1 MQKLVKNHGIAL
13 IVWIGIILI
22 SIFSLP
28 NIDQLVRSHGDTKIP
43 SAAQS
48 QIANRIQ
55 SKWGY
60 GQGNTTQVV
69 AIFNNGNKKLTAD
82 QKENI
87 NSTIN
92 YLRDNKKKLGIKD
105 ITAASDNA
113 ETRKQLISKDKTTEL
128 VQVLVSKDHGS
139 YKTIDRELTKA
150 VKTPNVKSYIT
161 GGDILNEKF
170 SEATQEGVKK
180 TEIIAAIF
188 IFIVLILVFRSP
200 IVPLISVF
208 TVGVSFIT
216 TLSIVTNLVSRA
228 NFPFSNFTQ
237 VFIVVVLFGIGT
249 DYNILLYDQ
258 FKEQLSKGEDRHTA
272 SKKAI
277 RTAGRTILYSGSSVF
292 IGFLALGLAKF
303 SIYKSAVGVALGVA
317 VLIVVLL
324 TLNPFFMHVLGKKMF
339 WPSKKFDGHS
349 QSKMWHALAN
359 SSILHPLIALALVLL
374 LTVPFVITGSGTLNY
389 DDLDELSDTLPEK
402 VGFNVVKD
410 HFSAGTAEPST
421 LYIRSNKRLDNEKTL
436 KLVDQIT
443 KQLQKEKGIKTVA
456 SATQPGGSE
465 IGKLYVKGQVKTV
478 TTGIDK
484 AHTGLNTI
492 GKGLTSASDQ
502 LAATNMSSGL
512 NSVQKLIDG
521 TEVLRNGSLKITS
534 GANQLSSGASKIS
547 SGVSS
552 MGTQME
558 PLVSGLNQYAGGV
571 DTLSSGLSQLGNR
584 SGDLTSGSQSLL
596 NSAQKLSTGVSTLNS
611 AAVQI
616 DSQLDTL
623 QQSLSDGNAAMSE
636 FSGLSSKVKELNA
649 LKAELAQSQNAI
661 NSLEQLAPL
670 LTELESAKKNLASVN
685 SSFASLDKVS
695 TANSSFASLD
705 KVSTALTSAAKGS
718 AQAAKTLADIDK
730 STLSSADKQKLAT
743 AESQIKAGAKT
754 AGTSAQTIK
763 TTGETLSGLSSVKT
777 QVKSLEKKLDAV
789 HIDSNTLTK
798 LKQLETVMKKANTLM
813 NSTNI
818 SESQLKELSSLGT
831 QLQSASGRIS
841 KLKQFTAGVEQLNTQ
856 VNKNSA
862 LVNGVSQLNSGIN
875 TYASKVQLASSGAST
890 LASKSSELTSGV
902 GTLTSGLGTLTSS
915 LNQLSSGASTLASST
930 PAMTS
935 GLDQEVSGQKQMYST
950 LKGLSGK
957 VTTLQSGLKTAAKG
971 TKTIGSGMTT
981 ANSYLNGMGNSA
993 VGKTFYIPAKQI
1005 HGKSFKPV
1013 LKTYYSEDR
1022 KATKLTIVLD
1032 SNPNS
1037 AASMKKSKAIQKQV
1051 KDDLRGT
1058 SLKDATV
1065 AMGGQ
1070 TSQTADINKVAG
1082 NDFTRTA
1089 AIMIVGIL
1097 IALMFVTRSI
1107 LMPFYIIGTLLLAY
1121 YGSLGITKAI
1131 SNIFLG
1137 QSMLTWNTPF
1147 FGFIMIIALGVDYSI
1162 FLMMRYRD
1170 FNKSLKPS
1178 KRILEA
1184 SGIIGAVVLSA
1195 MIILSGTFA
1204 AMIPSGVLT
1213 LIQVALVVI
1222 IGLII
1227 LIIIIPVLL
1236 PALIKLTYE
1245 GISFGKKKNKNKH

>member
-69 AIFNNGNKKLTAD
+69 AIFNNGNQKLTAD

-105 ITAASDNA
+105 IKAASDNA
-113 ETRKQLISKDKTTEL
+113 ETRKQLISKDKSTEL
-128 VQVLVSKDHGS
+128 VQVLVSKSHGS
-139 YKTIDRELTKA
+139 YKTIDKELTKA

-170 SEATQEGVKK
+170 SEATQAGVKK

-188 IFIVLILVFRSP
+188 IFIVLILVFQSP

-272 SKKAI
+272 SQKALH
-277 RTAGRTILYSGSSVF
+277 TAGRTILYSGSSVF

-303 SIYKSAVGVALGVA
+303 SIYKSSVGVALGVA

-359 SSILHPLIALALVLL
+359 SSILHPIIALALVLL
-374 LTVPFVITGSGTLNY
+374 LTVPFVVTGSGTLNY
-389 DDLDELSDTLPEK
+389 DNLDELSNTLPEK
-402 VGFNVVKD
+402 IGFNVVKK

-421 LYIRSNKRLDNEKTL
+421 LYIRSNKRLDNEETL

-456 SATQPGGSE
+456 SATQPGGSA

-502 LAATNMSSGL
+502 LAGTNMSSGL
-512 NSVQKLIDG
+512 NSVQQLING
-521 TEVLRNGSLKITS
+521 TEVLRNGSLKITA
-534 GANQLSSGASKIS
+534 GANKLSSGASQIS

-552 MGTQME
+552 MSSQMS
-558 PLVSGLNQYAGGV
+558 PLISGLNQYAGGV
-571 DTLSSGLSQLGNR
+571 NTLSSGLSLLNSNSSQLT
-584 SGDLTSGSQSLL
+584 DGSQELL
-596 NSAQKLSTGVSTLNS
+596 TSAQKLSTGVSTLNS

-616 DSQLDTL
+616 DSQLDGL
-623 QQSLSDGNAAMSE
+623 QQKLSAGNSAMSSL
-636 FSGLSSKVKELNA
+636 SGLSSSVKQ
-649 LKAELAQSQNAI
+649 LKSLKSELAQSQNAI
-661 NSLEQLAPL
+661 NSLKQLPPL
-670 LTELESAKKNLASVN
+670 LTELESVKKNLPAVN

-695 TANSSFASLD
+695 SDLN
-705 KVSTALTSAAKGS
+705 SAATDS
-718 AQAAKTLADIDK
+718 AKVAASNTAAWKKLSDIDQ
-730 STLSSADKQKLAT
+730 STMSTDDKKKLAT
-743 AESQIKAGAKT
+743 AESQIYAGAKT
-754 AGTSAQTIK
+754 ARASEQKIK

-777 QVKSLEKKLDAV
+777 QVASLEKELNSV
-789 HIDSNTLTK
+789 NIDSNTISE
-798 LKQLETVMKKANTLM
+798 LKQLETVMSKAEPLM

-818 SESQLKELSSLGT
+818 SESQLNQLTALGT
-831 QLQSASGRIS
+831 QLKGASSSIS

-862 LVNGVSQLNSGIN
+862 LVNGVSKLNGGLN
-875 TYASKVQLASSGAST
+875 KYANSVQLAASGAST
-890 LASKSSELTSGV
+890 LSGKSSELTGGVGKLTSGV
-902 GTLTSGLGTLTSS
+902 GTLTTS
-915 LNQLSSGASTLASST
+915 LDQLSSGASTLAGST
-930 PAMTS
+930 PALTS

-957 VTTLQSGLKTAAKG
+957 VTKLQSGLKTAADG

-981 ANSYLNGMGNSA
+981 ANSYLNGMGNSS
-993 VGKTFYIPAKQI
+993 VGKTFYIPASQI

-1032 SNPNS
+1032 SNPAS
-1037 AASMKKSKAIQKQV
+1037 GASMAKAKDIQQQV
-1051 KDDLRGT
+1051 KNDLRGT
-1058 SLKDATV
+1058 SLKNATV
-1065 AMGGQ
+1065 AVGGQ
-1070 TSQTADINKVAG
+1070 TAQTADINKVAG
-1082 NDFTRTA
+1082 SDFTRTA

-1162 FLMMRYRD
+1162 FLMMKYRD

-1236 PALIKLTYE
+1236 PSLIKLTYE
-1245 GISFGKKKNKNKH
+1245 GISFKKKKNKH

>member
-69 AIFNNGNKKLTAD
+69 AIFNNGNQKLTAD

-105 ITAASDNA
+105 IKAASDNA
-113 ETRKQLISKDKTTEL
+113 ETRKQLISKDKSTEL
-128 VQVLVSKDHGS
+128 VQVLVSKSHGS
-139 YKTIDRELTKA
+139 YKTIDKELTKA

-170 SEATQEGVKK
+170 SEATQAGVKK

-188 IFIVLILVFRSP
+188 IFIVLILVFQSP

-249 DYNILLYDQ
+249 DYNILLYEQ

-272 SKKAI
+272 SKKALH
-277 RTAGRTILYSGSSVF
+277 TAGRTILYSGSSVF
-292 IGFLALGLAKF
+292 IGFLSLGLAKF
-303 SIYKSAVGVALGVA
+303 SIYKSSVGVALGVA

-359 SSILHPLIALALVLL
+359 SSILHPIIALALVLL
-374 LTVPFVITGSGTLNY
+374 LTVPFVVTGSGTLNY
-389 DDLDELSDTLPEK
+389 DNLDELSNTLPEK
-402 VGFNVVKD
+402 IGFNVVKK

-421 LYIRSNKRLDNEKTL
+421 LYIRSNKRLDNEETL

-456 SATQPGGSE
+456 SATQPGGSA

-502 LAATNMSSGL
+502 LAGTNMSSGL
-512 NSVQKLIDG
+512 NSVQQLING
-521 TEVLRNGSLKITS
+521 TEVLRNGSLKITA
-534 GANQLSSGASKIS
+534 GANKLSSGASQIS

-552 MGTQME
+552 MSSQMS
-558 PLVSGLNQYAGGV
+558 PLISGLNQYAGGV
-571 DTLSSGLSQLGNR
+571 NTLSSGLSLLNSNSSQLT
-584 SGDLTSGSQSLL
+584 DGSQELL
-596 NSAQKLSTGVSTLNS
+596 TSAQKLSTGVSTLNS

-616 DSQLDTL
+616 DSQLDGL
-623 QQSLSDGNAAMSE
+623 QQKLSAGNSAMSSL
-636 FSGLSSKVKELNA
+636 SGLSSSVKQ
-649 LKAELAQSQNAI
+649 LKSLKSELAQSQNAI

-670 LTELESAKKNLASVN
+670 PTELESAKKNLSAVN
-685 SSFASLDKVS
+685 SLFASLDKVS
-695 TANSSFASLD
+695 S
-705 KVSTALTSAAKGS
+705 ALTSAATDS
-718 AQAAKTLADIDK
+718 AKVAASNTAAWKTLSGIDK
-730 STLSSADKQKLAT
+730 STMSTDDKKKLAT
-743 AESQIKAGAKT
+743 AESQIKEGAKT
-754 AGTSAQTIK
+754 AGASAQTIK

-777 QVKSLEKKLDAV
+777 QVASLEKELNSV
-789 HIDSNTLTK
+789 NIDSNTISE
-798 LKQLETVMKKANTLM
+798 LKQLETVMSKAESLM

-818 SESQLKELSSLGT
+818 SESQLNQLTALGT
-831 QLQSASGRIS
+831 QLKGASSSIS

-862 LVNGVSQLNSGIN
+862 LVNGVSKLNGGLN
-875 TYASKVQLASSGAST
+875 KYANSVQLAASGAST
-890 LASKSSELTSGV
+890 LSGKSSELTGGVGKLTSGV
-902 GTLTSGLGTLTSS
+902 GTLTTS
-915 LNQLSSGASTLASST
+915 LDQLSSGASTLAGST
-930 PAMTS
+930 PALTS

-957 VTTLQSGLKTAAKG
+957 VTKLQSGLKTAADG

-981 ANSYLNGMGNSA
+981 ANSYLNGMGNSS
-993 VGKTFYIPAKQI
+993 VGKTFYIPASQI

-1032 SNPNS
+1032 SNPAS
-1037 AASMKKSKAIQKQV
+1037 GASMAKVKDIQQQV
-1051 KDDLRGT
+1051 KNDLRGT
-1058 SLKDATV
+1058 SLKNATV
-1065 AMGGQ
+1065 AVGGQ
-1070 TSQTADINKVAG
+1070 TAQTADINKVAG
-1082 NDFTRTA
+1082 SDFTRTA

-1236 PALIKLTYE
+1236 PSLIKLTYE
-1245 GISFGKKKNKNKH
+1245 GISFKKKKNKH

>member
-69 AIFNNGNKKLTAD
+69 AIFNNGNQKLTAD

-105 ITAASDNA
+105 IKAASDNA
-113 ETRKQLISKDKTTEL
+113 ETRKQLISKDKSTEL
-128 VQVLVSKDHGS
+128 VQVLVSKSHGS
-139 YKTIDRELTKA
+139 YKTIDKELTKA

-170 SEATQEGVKK
+170 SEATQAGVKK

-188 IFIVLILVFRSP
+188 IFIVLILVFQSP

-272 SKKAI
+272 SQKALH
-277 RTAGRTILYSGSSVF
+277 TAGRTILYSGSSVF

-303 SIYKSAVGVALGVA
+303 SIYKSSVGVALGVA

-339 WPSKKFDGHS
+339 WPSNKFDGHS

-359 SSILHPLIALALVLL
+359 SSILHPIIALALVLL
-374 LTVPFVITGSGTLNY
+374 LTVPFVVTGSGTLNY
-389 DDLDELSDTLPEK
+389 DNLDELSNTLPEK
-402 VGFNVVKD
+402 IGFNVVKK

-421 LYIRSNKRLDNEKTL
+421 LYIRSNKRLDNEETL

-456 SATQPGGSE
+456 SATQPGGSA

-623 QQSLSDGNAAMSE
+623 QQSLSAGNAAMSE

-670 LTELESAKKNLASVN
+670 LPELESAKKKLASVN
-685 SSFASLDKVS
+685 SLFASLH
-695 TANSSFASLD
+695 
-705 KVSTALTSAAKGS
+705 KVSTALTSAATDSKK
-718 AQAAKTLADIDK
+718 AAASNTAALKTLHGIDQSDQ

-743 AESQIKAGAKT
+743 AESQIKAGAET
-754 AGTSAQTIK
+754 ADASAQTIK
-763 TTGETLSGLSSVKT
+763 TTGETLSGLSSVET
-777 QVKSLEKKLDAV
+777 QVASLEKELDAV
-789 HIDSNTLTK
+789 NIDSNTLTEPE

-831 QLQSASGRIS
+831 QLQSASGSIS

-915 LNQLSSGASTLASST
+915 LNQLSSGASTLAGST
-930 PAMTS
+930 PALTS

-957 VTTLQSGLKTAAKG
+957 VTKLQSGLKTAADG

-981 ANSYLNGMGNSA
+981 ANSYLNGMGNSS
-993 VGKTFYIPAKQI
+993 VGKTFYIPASQI

-1032 SNPNS
+1032 SNPAS
-1037 AASMKKSKAIQKQV
+1037 GASMAKVKDIQQQV
-1051 KDDLRGT
+1051 KNDLRGT
-1058 SLKDATV
+1058 SLKNATV
-1065 AMGGQ
+1065 AVGGQ
-1070 TSQTADINKVAG
+1070 TAQTADINKVAG
-1082 NDFTRTA
+1082 SDFTRTA

-1162 FLMMRYRD
+1162 FLMMKYRD

-1236 PALIKLTYE
+1236 PSLIKLTYE
-1245 GISFGKKKNKNKH
+1245 GISFKKKKNKH

>member
-636 FSGLSSKVKELNA
+636 FSGLSSKVKEL
-649 LKAELAQSQNAI
+649 KELAPSQNAI
-661 NSLEQLAPL
+661 KSLKQLAPL
-670 LTELESAKKNLASVN
+670 LASVN
-685 SSFASLDKVS
+685 SSFASLH
-695 TANSSFASLD
+695 
-705 KVSTALTSAAKGS
+705 KVSTALTSAAKYS
-718 AQAAKTLADIDK
+718 EQAAASNTDALKTLSDIDQ
-730 STLSSADKQKLAT
+730 STLSSADKQKLDT
-743 AESQIKAGAKT
+743 AKSQIKEGAETAGA
-754 AGTSAQTIK
+754 SAQKIN
-763 TTGETLSGLSSVKT
+763 TTRETLSGLSSSVN
-777 QVKSLEKKLDAV
+777 SLETKLDAV
-789 HIDSNTLTK
+789 HIDYNTLTE
-798 LKQLETVMKKANTLM
+798 LETVMKKANTLM

-818 SESQLKELSSLGT
+818 SDKELSSLGT
-831 QLQSASGRIS
+831 QLQSASGSIS

-1121 YGSLGITKAI
+1121 YSSLGITKAI
-1131 SNIFLG
+1131 SNMFLG

-1170 FNKSLKPS
+1170 SNKSLKPS
-1178 KRILEA
+1178 ARILEA
-1184 SGIIGAVVLSA
+1184 SGVIGAVVLSA

>member
-69 AIFNNGNKKLTAD
+69 AIFNNGNQKLTAD

-105 ITAASDNA
+105 IKAASDNA
-113 ETRKQLISKDKTTEL
+113 ETRKQLISKDKSTEL
-128 VQVLVSKDHGS
+128 VQVLVSKSHGS
-139 YKTIDRELTKA
+139 YKTIDKELTKA

-161 GGDILNEKF
+161 DGDILNEKF
-170 SEATQEGVKK
+170 SEATQAGVKK

-188 IFIVLILVFRSP
+188 IFIVLILVFQSP

-272 SKKAI
+272 SQKALH
-277 RTAGRTILYSGSSVF
+277 TAGRTILYSGSSVF
-292 IGFLALGLAKF
+292 IGFLSLGLAKF
-303 SIYKSAVGVALGVA
+303 SIYKSSVGVALGVA

-359 SSILHPLIALALVLL
+359 SSILHPIIALALVLL
-374 LTVPFVITGSGTLNY
+374 LTVPFVVTGSGTLNY
-389 DDLDELSDTLPEK
+389 DNLDELSNTLPEK
-402 VGFNVVKD
+402 IGFNVVKK

-421 LYIRSNKRLDNEKTL
+421 LYIRSNKRLDNEETL

-456 SATQPGGSE
+456 SATQPGGSA

-502 LAATNMSSGL
+502 LAGTNMSSGL
-512 NSVQKLIDG
+512 NSVQQLING
-521 TEVLRNGSLKITS
+521 TEVLRNGSLKITA
-534 GANQLSSGASKIS
+534 GANKLSSGASQIS

-552 MGTQME
+552 MSSQMS
-558 PLVSGLNQYAGGV
+558 PLISGLNQYAGGV
-571 DTLSSGLSQLGNR
+571 NTLSSGLSLLNSNSSQLT
-584 SGDLTSGSQSLL
+584 DGSQELL
-596 NSAQKLSTGVSTLNS
+596 TSAQKLSTGVSTLNS

-616 DSQLDTL
+616 DSQLDGL
-623 QQSLSDGNAAMSE
+623 QQKLSAGNSAMSSL
-636 FSGLSSKVKELNA
+636 SGLSSSVKQ
-649 LKAELAQSQNAI
+649 LKSLKSELAQSQNAI

-670 LTELESAKKNLASVN
+670 LTELESAKKTLSAVN
-685 SSFASLDKVS
+685 SLFASLDKVS
-695 TANSSFASLD
+695 S
-705 KVSTALTSAAKGS
+705 ALTSAATDS
-718 AQAAKTLADIDK
+718 AKVAASNTAAWKTLSGIDK
-730 STLSSADKQKLAT
+730 STMSTDDKKKLAT
-743 AESQIKAGAKT
+743 AESQIKEGAKT
-754 AGTSAQTIK
+754 AGASAQTIK

-777 QVKSLEKKLDAV
+777 QVASLEKELNSV
-789 HIDSNTLTK
+789 NIDSNTISE
-798 LKQLETVMKKANTLM
+798 LKQLETVMSKAESLM

-818 SESQLKELSSLGT
+818 SESQLNQLTALGT
-831 QLQSASGRIS
+831 QLKGASSSIS

-862 LVNGVSQLNSGIN
+862 LVNGVSKLNGGLN
-875 TYASKVQLASSGAST
+875 KYANSVQLAASGAST
-890 LASKSSELTSGV
+890 LSGKSSELTGGVGKLTSGV
-902 GTLTSGLGTLTSS
+902 GTLTTS
-915 LNQLSSGASTLASST
+915 LDQLSSGASTLAGST
-930 PAMTS
+930 PALTS

-957 VTTLQSGLKTAAKG
+957 VTKLQSGLKTAADG

-981 ANSYLNGMGNSA
+981 ANSYLNGMGNSS
-993 VGKTFYIPAKQI
+993 VGKTFYIPASQI

-1032 SNPNS
+1032 SNPAS
-1037 AASMKKSKAIQKQV
+1037 GASMAKVKDIQQQV
-1051 KDDLRGT
+1051 KNDLRGT
-1058 SLKDATV
+1058 SLKNATV
-1065 AMGGQ
+1065 AVGGQ
-1070 TSQTADINKVAG
+1070 TAQTADINKVAG
-1082 NDFTRTA
+1082 SDFTRTA

-1162 FLMMRYRD
+1162 FLMMKYRD

-1236 PALIKLTYE
+1236 PSLIKLTYE
-1245 GISFGKKKNKNKH
+1245 GISFKKKKNKH

>member
-69 AIFNNGNKKLTAD
+69 AIFNNGNQKLTAD

-92 YLRDNKKKLGIKD
+92 YLQDNKKKLGIKD

-113 ETRKQLISKDKTTEL
+113 ETRKQLISKDKSTEL
-128 VQVLVSKDHGS
+128 VQVLVSKSHGS
-139 YKTIDRELTKA
+139 YKTIDKELTKA

-170 SEATQEGVKK
+170 SEATQAGVKK

-188 IFIVLILVFRSP
+188 IFIVLILVFQSP

-249 DYNILLYDQ
+249 DYNILLYEQ
-258 FKEQLSKGEDRHTA
+258 FKEQLSKGEDQHTA
-272 SKKAI
+272 SQKALH
-277 RTAGRTILYSGSSVF
+277 TAGRTILYSGSSVF

-359 SSILHPLIALALVLL
+359 SSILHPIIALALVLL
-374 LTVPFVITGSGTLNY
+374 LTVPFVVTGSGTLNY
-389 DDLDELSDTLPEK
+389 DNLDELSNTLPEK
-402 VGFNVVKD
+402 IGFNVVKK

-421 LYIRSNKRLDNEKTL
+421 LYIRSNKRLDNEETL

-456 SATQPGGSE
+456 SATQPGGSA

-492 GKGLTSASDQ
+492 GKGLTSASNQ
-502 LAATNMSSGL
+502 LAGTNMSSGL
-512 NSVQKLIDG
+512 NSVQQLING
-521 TEVLRNGSLKITS
+521 TEVLRNGSLKITA
-534 GANQLSSGASKIS
+534 GANKLSSGASQIS

-552 MGTQME
+552 MSSQMS
-558 PLVSGLNQYAGGV
+558 PLISGLNQYAGGV
-571 DTLSSGLSQLGNR
+571 NTLSSGLS
-584 SGDLTSGSQSLL
+584 LL
-596 NSAQKLSTGVSTLNS
+596 NSNSSQLTDGSQKLLTSAKKLSTGVSQLNS
-611 AAVQI
+611 AADQANEQI
-616 DSQLDTL
+616 AEMQQLLETDSTAMESLKDAPTTIESAQQLQTKLQALAPVLKQLSSLSSVLSELSDAQSSLSDVNSAFSSLDSASSALTDAATKAKTSATDSQKVATLLSDVDTSKL
-623 QQSLSDGNAAMSE
+623 SDTDKAKLTEAKSSAADGATNAAASAKEIAATGTSLQSLSSAKE
-636 FSGLSSKVKELNA
+636 KISGLATTLGKLNIDSS
-649 LKAELAQSQNAI
+649 
-661 NSLEQLAPL
+661 
-670 LTELESAKKNLASVN
+670 T
-685 SSFASLDKVS
+685 
-695 TANSSFASLD
+695 T
-705 KVSTALTSAAKGS
+705 TAL
-718 AQAAKTLADIDK
+718 
-730 STLSSADKQKLAT
+730 SS
-743 AESQIKAGAKT
+743 
-754 AGTSAQTIK
+754 
-763 TTGETLSGLSSVKT
+763 LSSVVSQANDLLASPLMSDT
-777 QVKSLEKKLDAV
+777 TVQTLESLEKQLP
-789 HIDSNTLTK
+789 TLSDN
-798 LKQLETVMKKANTLM
+798 LNDF
-813 NSTNI
+813 
-818 SESQLKELSSLGT
+818 KE
-831 QLQSASGRIS
+831 
-841 KLKQFTAGVEQLNTQ
+841 FTAGVEQLNTQ

-862 LVNGVSQLNSGIN
+862 LVNGVSKLNGGLN
-875 TYASKVQLASSGAST
+875 KYANSVQLAASGAST
-890 LASKSSELTSGV
+890 LSGKSSELTGGVGKLTSGV
-902 GTLTSGLGTLTSS
+902 GTLTTS
-915 LNQLSSGASTLASST
+915 LDQLSSGASTLAGST
-930 PAMTS
+930 PALTS
-935 GLDQEVSGQKQMYST
+935 GLDQDVSGQKQMYST

-957 VTTLQSGLKTAAKG
+957 VTKLQSGLKTAADG

-981 ANSYLNGMGNSA
+981 ANSYLNGMGNSS
-993 VGKTFYIPAKQI
+993 VGKTFYIPASQI

-1032 SNPNS
+1032 SNPAS
-1037 AASMKKSKAIQKQV
+1037 GASMAKVKDIQQQV
-1051 KDDLRGT
+1051 KNDLRGT
-1058 SLKDATV
+1058 SLKNATV
-1065 AMGGQ
+1065 AVGGQ
-1070 TSQTADINKVAG
+1070 TAQTADINKVAG
-1082 NDFTRTA
+1082 SDFTRTA

-1131 SNIFLG
+1131 SNMFLG

-1236 PALIKLTYE
+1236 PSLIKLTYE
-1245 GISFGKKKNKNKH
+1245 GISFKKKKNKH

>member
-292 IGFLALGLAKF
+292 IGFLALGLSKF

-623 QQSLSDGNAAMSE
+623 QQSLSAGNAAMSG

-649 LKAELAQSQNAI
+649 LKAKLAQSQNAI
-661 NSLEQLAPL
+661 NSLKQLAPL
-670 LTELESAKKNLASVN
+670 LTGLESAKKNLASAATD
-685 SSFASLDKVS
+685 SAKAAASNTD
-695 TANSSFASLD
+695 
-705 KVSTALTSAAKGS
+705 AL
-718 AQAAKTLADIDK
+718 KTLAGIDQ
-730 STLSSADKQKLAT
+730 STLSSADKQKLDT
-743 AESQIKAGAKT
+743 AKSQITEGAETAGA
-754 AGTSAQTIK
+754 SAQTIK
-763 TTGETLSGLSSVKT
+763 TTGETLSGLSS
-777 QVKSLEKKLDAV
+777 LEKELDAV
-789 HIDSNTLTK
+789 NIDSNTLTE
-798 LKQLETVMKKANTLM
+798 LKQLETVM

-818 SESQLKELSSLGT
+818 SESQLKELSSLRT
-831 QLQSASGRIS
+831 QLRSASGSIS

-1121 YGSLGITKAI
+1121 YSSLGITKAI
-1131 SNIFLG
+1131 SNMFLG

-1170 FNKSLKPS
+1170 SNKSLKPS
-1178 KRILEA
+1178 ARILEA
-1184 SGIIGAVVLSA
+1184 SGVIGAVVLSA

>member
-623 QQSLSDGNAAMSE
+623 QQSLSAGNAAMSE
-636 FSGLSSKVKELNA
+636 FSGLSSKVKELN

-695 TANSSFASLD
+695 TA
-705 KVSTALTSAAKGS
+705 LTSAATDS
-718 AQAAKTLADIDK
+718 AQAAASNTAALKNLKLVDK
-730 STLSSADKQKLAT
+730 STQSTLSSADKQKLAT

-754 AGTSAQTIK
+754 AVASAQTIK
-763 TTGETLSGLSSVKT
+763 TLSGLSSVKT
-777 QVKSLEKKLDAV
+777 QVASLEKELDAV
-789 HIDSNTLTK
+789 NIDSNTLTE

-831 QLQSASGRIS
+831 QLQSASGSIS

-862 LVNGVSQLNSGIN
+862 LVNGVSQLNSGIH

-1121 YGSLGITKAI
+1121 YSSLGITKAI
-1131 SNIFLG
+1131 SNMFLG

-1170 FNKSLKPS
+1170 SNKSLKPS
-1178 KRILEA
+1178 ARILEA
-1184 SGIIGAVVLSA
+1184 SGVIGAVVLSA

>member
-69 AIFNNGNKKLTAD
+69 AIFNNGNQKLTAD

-105 ITAASDNA
+105 IKAASDNA
-113 ETRKQLISKDKTTEL
+113 ETRKQLISKDKSTEL
-128 VQVLVSKDHGS
+128 VQVLVSKSHGS
-139 YKTIDRELTKA
+139 YKTIDKELTKA

-170 SEATQEGVKK
+170 SEATQAGVKK

-188 IFIVLILVFRSP
+188 IFIVLILVFQSP

-272 SKKAI
+272 SQKALH
-277 RTAGRTILYSGSSVF
+277 TAGRTILYSGSSVF

-303 SIYKSAVGVALGVA
+303 SIYKSSVGVALGVA

-359 SSILHPLIALALVLL
+359 SSILHPIIALALVLL
-374 LTVPFVITGSGTLNY
+374 LTVPFVVTGSGTLNY
-389 DDLDELSDTLPEK
+389 DNLDELSNTLPEK
-402 VGFNVVKD
+402 IGFNVVKK

-421 LYIRSNKRLDNEKTL
+421 LYIRSNKRLDNEETL

-456 SATQPGGSE
+456 SATQPGGSA

-502 LAATNMSSGL
+502 LAGTNMSSGL
-512 NSVQKLIDG
+512 NSVQQLING
-521 TEVLRNGSLKITS
+521 TEVLRNGSLKITA
-534 GANQLSSGASKIS
+534 GANKLSSGASQIS

-552 MGTQME
+552 MSSQMS
-558 PLVSGLNQYAGGV
+558 PLISGLNQYAGGV
-571 DTLSSGLSQLGNR
+571 NTLSSGLS
-584 SGDLTSGSQSLL
+584 LL
-596 NSAQKLSTGVSTLNS
+596 NSNSSQLTDGSQKLLTSAKKLSTGVSQLNS
-611 AAVQI
+611 AADQANEQI
-616 DSQLDTL
+616 AEMQQLLETDSTAMESLKDAPTTIESAQQLQTKLQALAPVLKQLSSLSSVLSELSDAQSSLSDVNSAFSSLDSASSALTDAATKAKTSATDSQKVATLLSDVDTSKL
-623 QQSLSDGNAAMSE
+623 SDTDKAKLTEAKSSAADGATNAAASAKEIAATGTSLQSLSSAKE
-636 FSGLSSKVKELNA
+636 KIISGLATTLGKLNIDSS
-649 LKAELAQSQNAI
+649 
-661 NSLEQLAPL
+661 
-670 LTELESAKKNLASVN
+670 T
-685 SSFASLDKVS
+685 
-695 TANSSFASLD
+695 T
-705 KVSTALTSAAKGS
+705 TAL
-718 AQAAKTLADIDK
+718 
-730 STLSSADKQKLAT
+730 SS
-743 AESQIKAGAKT
+743 
-754 AGTSAQTIK
+754 
-763 TTGETLSGLSSVKT
+763 LSSVVSQANDLLASPLMSDT
-777 QVKSLEKKLDAV
+777 TVQTLESLEKQLP
-789 HIDSNTLTK
+789 TLSDN
-798 LKQLETVMKKANTLM
+798 LNDF
-813 NSTNI
+813 
-818 SESQLKELSSLGT
+818 KE
-831 QLQSASGRIS
+831 
-841 KLKQFTAGVEQLNTQ
+841 FTAGVEQLNTQ

-862 LVNGVSQLNSGIN
+862 LVNGVSKLNGGLN
-875 TYASKVQLASSGAST
+875 KYANSVQLAASGAST
-890 LASKSSELTSGV
+890 LSGKSSELTGGVGKLTSGV
-902 GTLTSGLGTLTSS
+902 GTLTTS
-915 LNQLSSGASTLASST
+915 LDQLSSGASTLAGST
-930 PAMTS
+930 PALTS

-957 VTTLQSGLKTAAKG
+957 VTKLQSGLKTAADG

-981 ANSYLNGMGNSA
+981 ANSYLNGMGNSS
-993 VGKTFYIPAKQI
+993 VGKTFYIPASQI

-1032 SNPNS
+1032 SNPAS
-1037 AASMKKSKAIQKQV
+1037 GASMAKVKDIQQQV
-1051 KDDLRGT
+1051 KNDLRGT
-1058 SLKDATV
+1058 SLKNATV
-1065 AMGGQ
+1065 AVGGQ
-1070 TSQTADINKVAG
+1070 TAQTADINKVAG
-1082 NDFTRTA
+1082 SDFTRTA

-1162 FLMMRYRD
+1162 FLMMKYRD

-1236 PALIKLTYE
+1236 PSLIKLTYE
-1245 GISFGKKKNKNKH
+1245 GISFKKKKNKH

>member
-292 IGFLALGLAKF
+292 IGFLALGLSKF

-584 SGDLTSGSQSLL
+584 SGDLTSGSQRLL
-596 NSAQKLSTGVSTLNS
+596 NSAQNLSTGVSTLNS

-623 QQSLSDGNAAMSE
+623 QQSLSE
-636 FSGLSSKVKELNA
+636 FSGLSSNVKELN
-649 LKAELAQSQNAI
+649 LAQSQNAI
-661 NSLEQLAPL
+661 NRLEQLAPSL
-670 LTELESAKKNLASVN
+670 KGLESAKKNLASV
-685 SSFASLDKVS
+685 DS
-695 TANSSFASLD
+695 TFASLD
-705 KVSTALTSAAKGS
+705 KVSTALTSVATDS
-718 AQAAKTLADIDK
+718 AQAAASNTDALKTLAGIDQ
-730 STLSSADKQKLAT
+730 STLSSADKQKLEPKLAT
-743 AESQIKAGAKT
+743 AESQIKKAGA
-754 AGTSAQTIK
+754 SAQTIKK
-763 TTGETLSGLSSVKT
+763 TTGETLSGLSSVRT
-777 QVKSLEKKLDAV
+777 QVKSLKKELDAV
-789 HIDSNTLTK
+789 NIDSNTLNE

-813 NSTNI
+813 NLTNI
-818 SESQLKELSSLGT
+818 SESQRKELSSLGT
-831 QLQSASGRIS
+831 QLQSASGSIS

-1121 YGSLGITKAI
+1121 YSSLEITKAI
-1131 SNIFLG
+1131 SNMFLG

-1170 FNKSLKPS
+1170 SNKSLKPS
-1178 KRILEA
+1178 ARILEA
-1184 SGIIGAVVLSA
+1184 SGVIGAVVLSA

>member
-436 KLVDQIT
+436 KLVDRIT

-623 QQSLSDGNAAMSE
+623 QQSLSAGNAAMSE

-695 TANSSFASLD
+695 TA
-705 KVSTALTSAAKGS
+705 LTSAATDS
-718 AQAAKTLADIDK
+718 AQAAASNTAALKNLKLVDK
-730 STLSSADKQKLAT
+730 STQSTLSSADKQKLAT
-743 AESQIKAGAKT
+743 AESQIEAGAKT
-754 AGTSAQTIK
+754 AVASAQTIK

-777 QVKSLEKKLDAV
+777 QVASLEKELDAV
-789 HIDSNTLTK
+789 NIDSNTLTE

-831 QLQSASGRIS
+831 QLQSASGSIS

-862 LVNGVSQLNSGIN
+862 LVNGVSQLNSGIH

-1121 YGSLGITKAI
+1121 YSSLGITKAI
-1131 SNIFLG
+1131 SNMFLG

-1170 FNKSLKPS
+1170 SNKSLKPS
-1178 KRILEA
+1178 ARILEA
-1184 SGIIGAVVLSA
+1184 SGVIGAVVLSA

>member
-292 IGFLALGLAKF
+292 IGFLALGLSKF

-636 FSGLSSKVKELNA
+636 FSGLSSKVKEL
-649 LKAELAQSQNAI
+649 KELAPSQNAI

-670 LTELESAKKNLASVN
+670 LTEAKKKLASV
-685 SSFASLDKVS
+685 
-695 TANSSFASLD
+695 NSSFASLD
-705 KVSTALTSAAKGS
+705 KVSTALTSAAKDS
-718 AQAAKTLADIDK
+718 EQAAASNTDALKTLKLVDK
-730 STLSSADKQKLAT
+730 STQSTLSSADKQKLAT
-743 AESQIKAGAKT
+743 AESQIYAGAKKAGA
-754 AGTSAQTIK
+754 SAQTIK
-763 TTGETLSGLSSVKT
+763 TTGETLSSVKT
-777 QVKSLEKKLDAV
+777 QVASLEKELDAV
-789 HIDSNTLTK
+789 NIDSNTLTE

-831 QLQSASGRIS
+831 QLQSASGSIS

-1121 YGSLGITKAI
+1121 YSSLGITKAI
-1131 SNIFLG
+1131 SNMLLG

-1170 FNKSLKPS
+1170 SNKSLKPS
-1178 KRILEA
+1178 ARILEA
-1184 SGIIGAVVLSA
+1184 SGVIGAVILSA

>member
-374 LTVPFVITGSGTLNY
+374 LTVPFLITGSGTLNY

-623 QQSLSDGNAAMSE
+623 QQSLSAGNMSE
-636 FSGLSSKVKELNA
+636 FSGLSSKVKKLNA
-649 LKAELAQSQNAI
+649 LKAKLAQSQNAI
-661 NSLEQLAPL
+661 NSLEQLAQL
-670 LTELESAKKNLASVN
+670 LPELESAKKNLASVN
-685 SSFASLDKVS
+685 SLFASLD
-695 TANSSFASLD
+695 LD
-705 KVSTALTSAAKGS
+705 KVSTALTSAATDSEQVAVSNK
-718 AQAAKTLADIDK
+718 AAFKTLADIDP
-730 STLSSADKQKLAT
+730 STLSSDDKKKLAT
-743 AESQIKAGAKT
+743 AESQIRKGAET
-754 AGTSAQTIK
+754 ADASAQTIE
-763 TTGETLSGLSSVKT
+763 TTGEKLSGLSSVKKK
-777 QVKSLEKKLDAV
+777 VKSLESLEKKLVAV
-789 HIDSNTLTK
+789 NIDSNTLTK
-798 LKQLETVMKKANTLM
+798 LETVMKKAM

-818 SESQLKELSSLGT
+818 SDKELSSLGT
-831 QLQSASGRIS
+831 QLQSASGSIS

-1121 YGSLGITKAI
+1121 YSSLGITKAI
-1131 SNIFLG
+1131 SNMFLG

-1170 FNKSLKPS
+1170 SNKSLKPS
-1178 KRILEA
+1178 ARILEA
-1184 SGIIGAVVLSA
+1184 SGVIGAVILSA

>member
-292 IGFLALGLAKF
+292 IGFLALGLSKF

-623 QQSLSDGNAAMSE
+623 QKSLSAGNAAMSE

-649 LKAELAQSQNAI
+649 LKAELAQS
-661 NSLEQLAPL
+661 PL
-670 LTELESAKKNLASVN
+670 LTELESAKKNLASV
-685 SSFASLDKVS
+685 
-695 TANSSFASLD
+695 NSSFASLD

-743 AESQIKAGAKT
+743 AESQITAGAKT

-777 QVKSLEKKLDAV
+777 QVERLEKKLDAV
-789 HIDSNTLTK
+789 NIDSNTLTE
-798 LKQLETVMKKANTLM
+798 LKQLETLM

-818 SESQLKELSSLGT
+818 SESQLNELSSLGT

-841 KLKQFTAGVEQLNTQ
+841 KVKQFTAGVEQLNTQ

-957 VTTLQSGLKTAAKG
+957 VTTLQSGLKTATKG

-1121 YGSLGITKAI
+1121 YSSLEITKAI
-1131 SNIFLG
+1131 SNMFLG

-1170 FNKSLKPS
+1170 SNKSLKPS
-1178 KRILEA
+1178 ARILEA
-1184 SGIIGAVVLSA
+1184 SGVIGAVVLSA

>member
-324 TLNPFFMHVLGKKMF
+324 TLNPFFMYVLGKKMF

-436 KLVDQIT
+436 KLVDRIT

-623 QQSLSDGNAAMSE
+623 QQSLSAGNAAMSE

-695 TANSSFASLD
+695 TA
-705 KVSTALTSAAKGS
+705 LTSAATDS
-718 AQAAKTLADIDK
+718 AQAAASNTAALKNLKLVDK
-730 STLSSADKQKLAT
+730 STQSTLSSADKQKLAT
-743 AESQIKAGAKT
+743 AESQIEAGAKT
-754 AGTSAQTIK
+754 AVASA
-763 TTGETLSGLSSVKT
+763 ETLSGLSSVKT
-777 QVKSLEKKLDAV
+777 QVASLEKELDAV
-789 HIDSNTLTK
+789 NIDSNTLTE

-831 QLQSASGRIS
+831 QLQSASGSIS

-862 LVNGVSQLNSGIN
+862 LVNGVSQLNSGIH

-1121 YGSLGITKAI
+1121 YSSLGITKAI
-1131 SNIFLG
+1131 SNMFLG

-1170 FNKSLKPS
+1170 SNKSLKPS
-1178 KRILEA
+1178 ARILEA
-1184 SGIIGAVVLSA
+1184 SGVIGAVVLSA

>member
-292 IGFLALGLAKF
+292 IGFLALGLSKF

-571 DTLSSGLSQLGNR
+571 NTLSSGLS
-584 SGDLTSGSQSLL
+584 LL
-596 NSAQKLSTGVSTLNS
+596 NSNSSQLTDGSQELLTSAKNLSKGVSNLNS
-611 AAVQI
+611 AADQANEQI
-616 DSQLDTL
+616 AEMQQLLETDSTAMESLKDAPTTIESAQQLQTKLQALAPVLKQLSSLSSVLSELSDAQSSLSDVNSAFSSLDSASSALTDAATKAKTSATDSQKVATLLSDVDTSKL
-623 QQSLSDGNAAMSE
+623 SDTDKAKLTEAKSSAADGATNAAASAKEIAATGTSLQSLSSAKE
-636 FSGLSSKVKELNA
+636 KISGLATTLGKLNIDSS
-649 LKAELAQSQNAI
+649 
-661 NSLEQLAPL
+661 
-670 LTELESAKKNLASVN
+670 T
-685 SSFASLDKVS
+685 
-695 TANSSFASLD
+695 T
-705 KVSTALTSAAKGS
+705 TAL
-718 AQAAKTLADIDK
+718 
-730 STLSSADKQKLAT
+730 SS
-743 AESQIKAGAKT
+743 
-754 AGTSAQTIK
+754 
-763 TTGETLSGLSSVKT
+763 LSSVVSQANDLLASPLMSDT
-777 QVKSLEKKLDAV
+777 TVQTLESLEKQLP
-789 HIDSNTLTK
+789 TLSDN
-798 LKQLETVMKKANTLM
+798 LNDF
-813 NSTNI
+813 
-818 SESQLKELSSLGT
+818 KE
-831 QLQSASGRIS
+831 
-841 KLKQFTAGVEQLNTQ
+841 FTAGVEQLNTQ

-862 LVNGVSQLNSGIN
+862 LVNGVSKLNGGLN
-875 TYASKVQLASSGAST
+875 KYANSVQLAASGAST
-890 LASKSSELTSGV
+890 LSGKSSELTGGVGKLTSGM
-902 GTLTSGLGTLTSS
+902 GTLTTS
-915 LNQLSSGASTLASST
+915 LDQLSSGASTLAGST
-930 PAMTS
+930 PALTS

-957 VTTLQSGLKTAAKG
+957 VTKLQSGLKTAADG

-981 ANSYLNGMGNSA
+981 ANSYLNGMGNSS
-993 VGKTFYIPAKQI
+993 VGKTFYIPASQI

-1032 SNPNS
+1032 SNPAS
-1037 AASMKKSKAIQKQV
+1037 GASMAKVKDIQQQV
-1051 KDDLRGT
+1051 KNDLRGT
-1058 SLKDATV
+1058 SLKNATV
-1065 AMGGQ
+1065 AVGGQ
-1070 TSQTADINKVAG
+1070 TAQTADINKVAG
-1082 NDFTRTA
+1082 SDFTRTA

-1121 YGSLGITKAI
+1121 YSSLGITKAI
-1131 SNIFLG
+1131 SNMLLG

-1170 FNKSLKPS
+1170 SNKSLKPS
-1178 KRILEA
+1178 ARILEA
-1184 SGIIGAVVLSA
+1184 SGVIGAVILSA

>member
-69 AIFNNGNKKLTAD
+69 AIFNNGNQKLTAD

-105 ITAASDNA
+105 IKAASDNA
-113 ETRKQLISKDKTTEL
+113 ETRKQLISKDKSTEL
-128 VQVLVSKDHGS
+128 VQVLVSKSHGS
-139 YKTIDRELTKA
+139 YKTIDKELTKA

-170 SEATQEGVKK
+170 SEATQAGVKK

-188 IFIVLILVFRSP
+188 IFIVLILVFQSP

-272 SKKAI
+272 SQKALH
-277 RTAGRTILYSGSSVF
+277 TAGRTILYSGSSVF

-303 SIYKSAVGVALGVA
+303 SIYKSSVGVALGVA

-359 SSILHPLIALALVLL
+359 SSILHPIIALALVLL
-374 LTVPFVITGSGTLNY
+374 LTVPFVVTGSGTLNY
-389 DDLDELSDTLPEK
+389 DNLDELSNTLPEK
-402 VGFNVVKD
+402 IGFNVVKK

-421 LYIRSNKRLDNEKTL
+421 LYIRSNKRLDNEETL

-456 SATQPGGSE
+456 SATQPGGSA

-502 LAATNMSSGL
+502 LAGTNMSSGL
-512 NSVQKLIDG
+512 NSVQQLING
-521 TEVLRNGSLKITS
+521 TEVLRNGSLKITA
-534 GANQLSSGASKIS
+534 GANKLSSGASQIS

-552 MGTQME
+552 MSSQMS
-558 PLVSGLNQYAGGV
+558 PLISGLNQYAGGV
-571 DTLSSGLSQLGNR
+571 NTLSSGLSLLNSNSSQLT
-584 SGDLTSGSQSLL
+584 DGSQELL
-596 NSAQKLSTGVSTLNS
+596 TSAQKLSTGVSTLNS
-611 AAVQI
+611 DAVQI
-616 DSQLDTL
+616 DSQLDGL
-623 QQSLSDGNAAMSE
+623 QQTLSAGNSAMSSLSGS
-636 FSGLSSKVKELNA
+636 VKQLNS
-649 LKAELAQSQNAI
+649 LKSELARSQNAI

-670 LTELESAKKNLASVN
+670 LTKLESAKEKLSAVN

-695 TANSSFASLD
+695 S
-705 KVSTALTSAAKGS
+705 ALTSAATDS
-718 AQAAKTLADIDK
+718 AQADASNKAALKTLSRIDK
-730 STLSSADKQKLAT
+730 STMSTDDKNKLAT
-743 AESQIKAGAKT
+743 AESQIKKADA
-754 AGTSAQTIK
+754 SAQTIKK
-763 TTGETLSGLSSVKT
+763 TTGETLSGLSSGLSSVKT
-777 QVKSLEKKLDAV
+777 QVASLEKKLKSV
-789 HIDSNTLTK
+789 NIDFNTINE
-798 LKQLETVMKKANTLM
+798 LKQLETVMSKAESLM
-813 NSTNI
+813 SSTNI
-818 SESQLKELSSLGT
+818 SESQLNQLTALGT
-831 QLQSASGRIS
+831 QLKGASSSIS

-862 LVNGVSQLNSGIN
+862 LVNGVSKLNGGLN
-875 TYASKVQLASSGAST
+875 KYANSVQLAASGAST
-890 LASKSSELTSGV
+890 LSGKSSELTGGVGKLTSGV
-902 GTLTSGLGTLTSS
+902 GTLTTS
-915 LNQLSSGASTLASST
+915 LDQLSSGASTLAGST
-930 PAMTS
+930 PALTS

-957 VTTLQSGLKTAAKG
+957 VTKLQSGLKTAADG

-981 ANSYLNGMGNSA
+981 ANSYLNGMGNSS
-993 VGKTFYIPAKQI
+993 VGKTFYIPASQI

-1032 SNPNS
+1032 SNPAS
-1037 AASMKKSKAIQKQV
+1037 GASMAKVKDIQQQV
-1051 KDDLRGT
+1051 KNDLRGT
-1058 SLKDATV
+1058 SLKNATV
-1065 AMGGQ
+1065 AVGGQ
-1070 TSQTADINKVAG
+1070 TAQTADINKVAG
-1082 NDFTRTA
+1082 SDFTRTA

-1162 FLMMRYRD
+1162 FLMMKYRD

-1236 PALIKLTYE
+1236 PSLIKLTYE
-1245 GISFGKKKNKNKH
+1245 GISFKKKKNKH

>member
-69 AIFNNGNKKLTAD
+69 AIFNNGNQKLTAD

-113 ETRKQLISKDKTTEL
+113 ETRKQLISKDKSTEL
-128 VQVLVSKDHGS
+128 VQVLVSKSHGS
-139 YKTIDRELTKA
+139 YKTIDKELTKA

-170 SEATQEGVKK
+170 SEATQAGVKK

-188 IFIVLILVFRSP
+188 IFIVLILVFQSP

-249 DYNILLYDQ
+249 DYNILLYEQ

-272 SKKAI
+272 SQKALH
-277 RTAGRTILYSGSSVF
+277 TAGRTILYSGSSVF

-359 SSILHPLIALALVLL
+359 SSILHPIIALALVLL
-374 LTVPFVITGSGTLNY
+374 LTVPFVVTGSGTLNY
-389 DDLDELSDTLPEK
+389 DNLDELSNTLPEK
-402 VGFNVVKD
+402 IGFNVVKK

-421 LYIRSNKRLDNEKTL
+421 LYIRSNKRLDNEETL

-456 SATQPGGSE
+456 SATQPGGSA

-502 LAATNMSSGL
+502 LAGTNMSSGL
-512 NSVQKLIDG
+512 NSVQQLING
-521 TEVLRNGSLKITS
+521 TEVLRNGSLKITA
-534 GANQLSSGASKIS
+534 GANKLSSGASQIS

-552 MGTQME
+552 MSSQMS
-558 PLVSGLNQYAGGV
+558 PLISGLNQYAGGV
-571 DTLSSGLSQLGNR
+571 NTLSSGLSLLNSNSSQLT
-584 SGDLTSGSQSLL
+584 DGSQELL
-596 NSAQKLSTGVSTLNS
+596 TSAQKLSTGVSTLNS

-616 DSQLDTL
+616 DSQLDGL
-623 QQSLSDGNAAMSE
+623 QQTLSAGNSAMSSL
-636 FSGLSSKVKELNA
+636 SGLSSSVKQLNS
-649 LKAELAQSQNAI
+649 LKSELAQSQNAI

-670 LTELESAKKNLASVN
+670 LTELESAKKNLSAVN

-695 TANSSFASLD
+695 S
-705 KVSTALTSAAKGS
+705 ALTSAATDS
-718 AQAAKTLADIDK
+718 AQAAASNTAALKTLSGIDQ
-730 STLSSADKQKLAT
+730 STMSTDDKKKLAT
-743 AESQIKAGAKT
+743 AESQITAGAKT
-754 AGTSAQTIK
+754 AGASAQTIK

-777 QVKSLEKKLDAV
+777 QVASLEKELNSV
-789 HIDSNTLTK
+789 NIDSNTISE
-798 LKQLETVMKKANTLM
+798 LKQLETVMSKAESLM

-818 SESQLKELSSLGT
+818 SESQLNQLTALGT
-831 QLQSASGRIS
+831 QLKGASSSIS

-862 LVNGVSQLNSGIN
+862 LVNGVSKLNGGLN
-875 TYASKVQLASSGAST
+875 KYANSVQLAASGAST
-890 LASKSSELTSGV
+890 LSGKSSELTGGVGKLTSGM
-902 GTLTSGLGTLTSS
+902 GTLTTS
-915 LNQLSSGASTLASST
+915 LDQLSSGASTLAGST
-930 PAMTS
+930 PALTS

-957 VTTLQSGLKTAAKG
+957 VTKLQSGLKTAADG

-981 ANSYLNGMGNSA
+981 ANSYLNGMGNSS
-993 VGKTFYIPAKQI
+993 VGKTFYIPASQI

-1032 SNPNS
+1032 SNPAS
-1037 AASMKKSKAIQKQV
+1037 GASMAKVKDIQQQV
-1051 KDDLRGT
+1051 KNDLRGT
-1058 SLKDATV
+1058 SLKNATV
-1065 AMGGQ
+1065 AVGGQ
-1070 TSQTADINKVAG
+1070 TAQTADINKVAG
-1082 NDFTRTA
+1082 SDFTRTA

-1097 IALMFVTRSI
+1097 IALMLVTRSI

-1236 PALIKLTYE
+1236 PSLIKLTYE
-1245 GISFGKKKNKNKH
+1245 GISFKKKKNKH

>member
-292 IGFLALGLAKF
+292 IGFLALGLSKF

-374 LTVPFVITGSGTLNY
+374 LTVPFLITGSGTLNY

-611 AAVQI
+611 KAVQI

-623 QQSLSDGNAAMSE
+623 QQSLSGNAAMSE

-649 LKAELAQSQNAI
+649 LKAKLAQSQNAI
-661 NSLEQLAPL
+661 NSLVQLAPL
-670 LTELESAKKNLASVN
+670 LLELESDMKKLASVN
-685 SSFASLDKVS
+685 
-695 TANSSFASLD
+695 SLD
-705 KVSTALTSAAKGS
+705 KVSTALTSAATDS
-718 AQAAKTLADIDK
+718 EQAAASNTDALKTLSDIDK
-730 STLSSADKQKLAT
+730 SDQSTLSSADKQKLAT
-743 AESQIKAGAKT
+743 AESQITKGAKT
-754 AGTSAQTIK
+754 ADASAQKIN
-763 TTGETLSGLSSVKT
+763 TTRETLSGLSSSVN
-777 QVKSLEKKLDAV
+777 SLETKLDAV
-789 HIDSNTLTK
+789 HIDSNTLTE
-798 LKQLETVMKKANTLM
+798 LETVMKKANTM

-818 SESQLKELSSLGT
+818 SDKELSSLGT
-831 QLQSASGRIS
+831 QLQSASGSIS

-1121 YGSLGITKAI
+1121 YSSLGITKAI
-1131 SNIFLG
+1131 SNMFLG

-1170 FNKSLKPS
+1170 SNKSLKPS
-1178 KRILEA
+1178 ARILEA
-1184 SGIIGAVVLSA
+1184 SGVIGAVVLSA

>member
-69 AIFNNGNKKLTAD
+69 AIFNNGNQKLTAD

-105 ITAASDNA
+105 IKAASDNA
-113 ETRKQLISKDKTTEL
+113 ETRKQLISKDKSTEL
-128 VQVLVSKDHGS
+128 VQVLVSKSHGS
-139 YKTIDRELTKA
+139 YKTIDKELTKA

-170 SEATQEGVKK
+170 SEATQAGVKK

-188 IFIVLILVFRSP
+188 IFIVLILVFQSP

-272 SKKAI
+272 SQKALH
-277 RTAGRTILYSGSSVF
+277 TAGRTILYSGSSVF

-303 SIYKSAVGVALGVA
+303 SIYKSSVGVALGVA

-359 SSILHPLIALALVLL
+359 SSILHPIIALALVLL
-374 LTVPFVITGSGTLNY
+374 LTVPFVVTGSGTLNY
-389 DDLDELSDTLPEK
+389 DNLDELSNTLPEK
-402 VGFNVVKD
+402 IGFNVVKK

-421 LYIRSNKRLDNEKTL
+421 LYIRSNKRLDNEETL

-456 SATQPGGSE
+456 SATQPGGSA

-502 LAATNMSSGL
+502 LAGTNMSSGL
-512 NSVQKLIDG
+512 NSVQQLING
-521 TEVLRNGSLKITS
+521 TEVLRNGSLKITA
-534 GANQLSSGASKIS
+534 GANKLSSGASQIS

-552 MGTQME
+552 MSSQMS
-558 PLVSGLNQYAGGV
+558 PLISGLNQYAGGV
-571 DTLSSGLSQLGNR
+571 NTLSSGLSLLNSNSSQLT
-584 SGDLTSGSQSLL
+584 DGSQELL
-596 NSAQKLSTGVSTLNS
+596 TSAQKLSTGVSTLNS
-611 AAVQI
+611 DAVQI
-616 DSQLDTL
+616 DSQLDGL
-623 QQSLSDGNAAMSE
+623 QQTLSAGNSAMSSLSGS
-636 FSGLSSKVKELNA
+636 VKQLNS
-649 LKAELAQSQNAI
+649 LKSELARSQNAI

-670 LTELESAKKNLASVN
+670 LTKLESAKENLSAVN

-695 TANSSFASLD
+695 S
-705 KVSTALTSAAKGS
+705 ALTSAATDS
-718 AQAAKTLADIDK
+718 AQADASNKAALKTLSRIDK
-730 STLSSADKQKLAT
+730 STMSTDDKNKLAT
-743 AESQIKAGAKT
+743 AESQIKKADA
-754 AGTSAQTIK
+754 SAQTIKK
-763 TTGETLSGLSSVKT
+763 TTGETLSGLSSGLSSVKT
-777 QVKSLEKKLDAV
+777 QVASLEKKLKSV
-789 HIDSNTLTK
+789 NIDSNTINE
-798 LKQLETVMKKANTLM
+798 LKQLETVMSKAESLM
-813 NSTNI
+813 SSTNI
-818 SESQLKELSSLGT
+818 SESQLNQLTALGT
-831 QLQSASGRIS
+831 QLKGASSSIS

-862 LVNGVSQLNSGIN
+862 LVNGVSKLNGGLN
-875 TYASKVQLASSGAST
+875 KYANSVQLAASGAST
-890 LASKSSELTSGV
+890 LSGKSSELTGGVGKLTSGV
-902 GTLTSGLGTLTSS
+902 GTLTTS
-915 LNQLSSGASTLASST
+915 LDQLSSGASTLAGST
-930 PAMTS
+930 PALTS

-957 VTTLQSGLKTAAKG
+957 VTKLQSGLKTAADG

-981 ANSYLNGMGNSA
+981 ANSYLNGMGNSS
-993 VGKTFYIPAKQI
+993 VGKTFYIPASQI

-1032 SNPNS
+1032 SNPAS
-1037 AASMKKSKAIQKQV
+1037 GASMAKVKDIQQQV
-1051 KDDLRGT
+1051 KNDLRGT
-1058 SLKDATV
+1058 SLKNATV
-1065 AMGGQ
+1065 AVGGQ
-1070 TSQTADINKVAG
+1070 TAQTADINKVAG
-1082 NDFTRTA
+1082 SDFTRTA

-1162 FLMMRYRD
+1162 FLMMKYRD

-1236 PALIKLTYE
+1236 PSLIKLTYE
-1245 GISFGKKKNKNKH
+1245 GISFKKKKNKH

>member
-113 ETRKQLISKDKTTEL
+113 ETRKQLISKDKSTEL
-128 VQVLVSKDHGS
+128 VQVLVSKSHGS
-139 YKTIDRELTKA
+139 YKTIDKELTKA

-170 SEATQEGVKK
+170 SEATQAGVKK

-188 IFIVLILVFRSP
+188 IFIVLILVFQSP

-249 DYNILLYDQ
+249 DYNILLYEQ
-258 FKEQLSKGEDRHTA
+258 FKEQLSKGEDQHTA
-272 SKKAI
+272 SQKALH
-277 RTAGRTILYSGSSVF
+277 TAGRTILYSGSSVF

-359 SSILHPLIALALVLL
+359 SSILHPIIALALVLL
-374 LTVPFVITGSGTLNY
+374 LTVPFVVTGSGTLNY
-389 DDLDELSDTLPEK
+389 DNLDELSNTLPEK
-402 VGFNVVKD
+402 IGFNVVKK

-421 LYIRSNKRLDNEKTL
+421 LYIRSNKRLDNEETL

-456 SATQPGGSE
+456 SATQPGGSA

-492 GKGLTSASDQ
+492 GKGLTSASNQ
-502 LAATNMSSGL
+502 LAGTNMSSGL
-512 NSVQKLIDG
+512 NSVQQLING
-521 TEVLRNGSLKITS
+521 TEVLRNGSLKITA
-534 GANQLSSGASKIS
+534 GANKLSSGASQIS

-552 MGTQME
+552 MSSQMS
-558 PLVSGLNQYAGGV
+558 PLISGLNQYAGGV
-571 DTLSSGLSQLGNR
+571 NTLSSGLS
-584 SGDLTSGSQSLL
+584 LL
-596 NSAQKLSTGVSTLNS
+596 NSNSSQLTDGSQKLLTSAKKLSTGVSQLNS
-611 AAVQI
+611 AADQANEQI
-616 DSQLDTL
+616 AEMQQLLETDSTAMESLKDAPTTIESAQQLQTKLQALAPVLKQLSSLSSVLSELSDAQSSLSDVNSAFSSLDSASSALTDAATKAKTSATDSQKVATLLSDVDTSKL
-623 QQSLSDGNAAMSE
+623 SDTDKAKLTEAKSSAADGATNAAASAKEIAATGTSLQSLSSAKE
-636 FSGLSSKVKELNA
+636 KISGLATTLGNLNIDSS
-649 LKAELAQSQNAI
+649 
-661 NSLEQLAPL
+661 
-670 LTELESAKKNLASVN
+670 T
-685 SSFASLDKVS
+685 
-695 TANSSFASLD
+695 T
-705 KVSTALTSAAKGS
+705 TAL
-718 AQAAKTLADIDK
+718 
-730 STLSSADKQKLAT
+730 SS
-743 AESQIKAGAKT
+743 
-754 AGTSAQTIK
+754 
-763 TTGETLSGLSSVKT
+763 LSSVVSQANDLLASPLMSDT
-777 QVKSLEKKLDAV
+777 TVQTLESLEKQLP
-789 HIDSNTLTK
+789 TLSDN
-798 LKQLETVMKKANTLM
+798 LNDF
-813 NSTNI
+813 
-818 SESQLKELSSLGT
+818 KE
-831 QLQSASGRIS
+831 
-841 KLKQFTAGVEQLNTQ
+841 FTAGVEQLNTQ

-862 LVNGVSQLNSGIN
+862 LVNGVSKLNGGLN
-875 TYASKVQLASSGAST
+875 KYANSVQLAASGAST
-890 LASKSSELTSGV
+890 LSGKSSELTGGVGKLTSGV
-902 GTLTSGLGTLTSS
+902 GTLTTS
-915 LNQLSSGASTLASST
+915 LDQLSSGASTLAGST
-930 PAMTS
+930 PALTS
-935 GLDQEVSGQKQMYST
+935 GLDQDVSGQKQMYST

-957 VTTLQSGLKTAAKG
+957 VTKLQSGLKTAADG

-981 ANSYLNGMGNSA
+981 ANSYLNGMGNSS
-993 VGKTFYIPAKQI
+993 VGKTFYIPASQI

-1032 SNPNS
+1032 SNPAS
-1037 AASMKKSKAIQKQV
+1037 GASMAKVKDIQQQV
-1051 KDDLRGT
+1051 KNDLRGT
-1058 SLKDATV
+1058 SLKNATV
-1065 AMGGQ
+1065 AVGGQ
-1070 TSQTADINKVAG
+1070 TAQTADINKVAG
-1082 NDFTRTA
+1082 SDFTRTA

>member
-69 AIFNNGNKKLTAD
+69 AIFNNGNQKLTAD

-105 ITAASDNA
+105 IKAASDNA
-113 ETRKQLISKDKTTEL
+113 ETRKQLISKDKSTEL
-128 VQVLVSKDHGS
+128 VQVLVSKSHGS
-139 YKTIDRELTKA
+139 YKTIDKELTKA

-170 SEATQEGVKK
+170 SEATQAGVKK

-188 IFIVLILVFRSP
+188 IFIVLILVFQSP

-272 SKKAI
+272 SQKALH
-277 RTAGRTILYSGSSVF
+277 TAGRTILYSGSSVF

-303 SIYKSAVGVALGVA
+303 SIYKSSVGVALGVA

-359 SSILHPLIALALVLL
+359 SSILHPIIALALVLL
-374 LTVPFVITGSGTLNY
+374 LTVPFVVTGSGTLNY
-389 DDLDELSDTLPEK
+389 DNLDELSNTLPEK
-402 VGFNVVKD
+402 IGFNVVKK

-421 LYIRSNKRLDNEKTL
+421 LYIRSNKRLDNEETL

-456 SATQPGGSE
+456 SATQPGGSA

-502 LAATNMSSGL
+502 LAGTNMSSGL
-512 NSVQKLIDG
+512 NSVQQLING
-521 TEVLRNGSLKITS
+521 TEVLRNGSLKITA
-534 GANQLSSGASKIS
+534 GANKLSSGASQIS

-552 MGTQME
+552 MSSQMS
-558 PLVSGLNQYAGGV
+558 PLISGLNQYAGGV
-571 DTLSSGLSQLGNR
+571 NTLSSGLSLLNSNSSQLT
-584 SGDLTSGSQSLL
+584 DGSQELL
-596 NSAQKLSTGVSTLNS
+596 TSAQKLSTGVSTLNS

-616 DSQLDTL
+616 DSQLDGL
-623 QQSLSDGNAAMSE
+623 QQKLSAGNSAMSSL
-636 FSGLSSKVKELNA
+636 SGLSSSVKQ
-649 LKAELAQSQNAI
+649 LKSLKSELAQSQNAI
-661 NSLEQLAPL
+661 NSLKQLPPL
-670 LTELESAKKNLASVN
+670 LTELESVKKNLPAVN

-695 TANSSFASLD
+695 SDLN
-705 KVSTALTSAAKGS
+705 SAATDS
-718 AQAAKTLADIDK
+718 AKVAASNTAAWKKLSDIDQ
-730 STLSSADKQKLAT
+730 STMSTDDKKKLAT
-743 AESQIKAGAKT
+743 AESQIYAGAKT
-754 AGTSAQTIK
+754 ARASEQKIK

-777 QVKSLEKKLDAV
+777 QVASLEKELNSV
-789 HIDSNTLTK
+789 NIDSNTISE
-798 LKQLETVMKKANTLM
+798 LKQLETVMSKAEPLM

-818 SESQLKELSSLGT
+818 SESQLNQLTALGT
-831 QLQSASGRIS
+831 QLKGASSSIS

-862 LVNGVSQLNSGIN
+862 LVNGVSKLNGGLN
-875 TYASKVQLASSGAST
+875 KYANSVQLAASGAST
-890 LASKSSELTSGV
+890 LSGKSSELTGGVGKLTSGM
-902 GTLTSGLGTLTSS
+902 GTLTTS
-915 LNQLSSGASTLASST
+915 LDQLSSGASTLAGST
-930 PAMTS
+930 PALTS

-957 VTTLQSGLKTAAKG
+957 VTKLQSGLKTAADG

-981 ANSYLNGMGNSA
+981 ANSYLNGMGNSS
-993 VGKTFYIPAKQI
+993 VGKTFYIPASQI

-1032 SNPNS
+1032 SNPAS
-1037 AASMKKSKAIQKQV
+1037 GASMAKAKDIQQQV
-1051 KDDLRGT
+1051 KNDLRGT
-1058 SLKDATV
+1058 SLKNATV
-1065 AMGGQ
+1065 AVGGQ
-1070 TSQTADINKVAG
+1070 TAQTADINKVAG
-1082 NDFTRTA
+1082 SDFTRTA

-1236 PALIKLTYE
+1236 PSLIKLTYE
-1245 GISFGKKKNKNKH
+1245 GISFKKNKH

>member
-69 AIFNNGNKKLTAD
+69 AIFNNGNQKLTAD

-105 ITAASDNA
+105 IKAASDNA
-113 ETRKQLISKDKTTEL
+113 ETRKQLISKDKSTEL
-128 VQVLVSKDHGS
+128 VQVLVSKSHGS
-139 YKTIDRELTKA
+139 YKTIDKELTKA

-170 SEATQEGVKK
+170 SEATQAGVKK

-188 IFIVLILVFRSP
+188 IFIVLILVFQSP

-272 SKKAI
+272 SQKALH
-277 RTAGRTILYSGSSVF
+277 TAGRTILYSGSSVF

-303 SIYKSAVGVALGVA
+303 SIYKSSVGVALGVA

-339 WPSKKFDGHS
+339 WPSNKFDGHS

-359 SSILHPLIALALVLL
+359 SSILHPIIALALVLL
-374 LTVPFVITGSGTLNY
+374 LTVPFVVTGSGTLNY
-389 DDLDELSDTLPEK
+389 DNLDELSNTLPEK
-402 VGFNVVKD
+402 IGFNVVKK

-421 LYIRSNKRLDNEKTL
+421 LYIRSNKRLDNEETL

-456 SATQPGGSE
+456 SATQPGGSA

-502 LAATNMSSGL
+502 LAGTNMSSGL
-512 NSVQKLIDG
+512 NSVQQLING
-521 TEVLRNGSLKITS
+521 TEVLRNGSLKITA
-534 GANQLSSGASKIS
+534 GANKLSSGASQIS

-552 MGTQME
+552 MSSQMS
-558 PLVSGLNQYAGGV
+558 PLISGLNQYAGGV
-571 DTLSSGLSQLGNR
+571 NTLSSGLS
-584 SGDLTSGSQSLL
+584 LL
-596 NSAQKLSTGVSTLNS
+596 NSNSSQLTDGSQKLLTSAKKLSTGVSQLNS
-611 AAVQI
+611 AADQANEQI
-616 DSQLDTL
+616 AEMQQLLETDSTAMESLKDAPTTIESAQQLQTKLQALAPVLKQLSSLSSVLSELSDAQSSLSDVNSAFSSLDSASSALTDAATKAKTSATDSQKVATLLSDVDTSKL
-623 QQSLSDGNAAMSE
+623 SDTDKAKLTEAKSSAADGATNAAASAKEIAATGTSLQSLSSAKE
-636 FSGLSSKVKELNA
+636 KISGLATTLGKLNIDSS
-649 LKAELAQSQNAI
+649 
-661 NSLEQLAPL
+661 
-670 LTELESAKKNLASVN
+670 T
-685 SSFASLDKVS
+685 
-695 TANSSFASLD
+695 T
-705 KVSTALTSAAKGS
+705 TAL
-718 AQAAKTLADIDK
+718 
-730 STLSSADKQKLAT
+730 SS
-743 AESQIKAGAKT
+743 
-754 AGTSAQTIK
+754 
-763 TTGETLSGLSSVKT
+763 LSSVVSQANDLLASPLMSDT
-777 QVKSLEKKLDAV
+777 TVQTLESLEKQLP
-789 HIDSNTLTK
+789 TLSDN
-798 LKQLETVMKKANTLM
+798 LNDF
-813 NSTNI
+813 
-818 SESQLKELSSLGT
+818 KE
-831 QLQSASGRIS
+831 
-841 KLKQFTAGVEQLNTQ
+841 FTAGVEQLNTQ

-862 LVNGVSQLNSGIN
+862 LVNGVSKLNGGLN
-875 TYASKVQLASSGAST
+875 KYANSVQLAASGAST
-890 LASKSSELTSGV
+890 LSGKSSELTGGVGKLTSGV
-902 GTLTSGLGTLTSS
+902 GTLTTS
-915 LNQLSSGASTLASST
+915 LDQLSSGASTLAGST
-930 PAMTS
+930 PALTS

-957 VTTLQSGLKTAAKG
+957 VTKLQSGLKTAADG

-981 ANSYLNGMGNSA
+981 ANSYLNGMGNSS
-993 VGKTFYIPAKQI
+993 VGKTFYIPASQI

-1032 SNPNS
+1032 SNPAS
-1037 AASMKKSKAIQKQV
+1037 GASMAKAKDIQQQV
-1051 KDDLRGT
+1051 KNDLRGT
-1058 SLKDATV
+1058 SLKNATV
-1065 AMGGQ
+1065 AVGGQ
-1070 TSQTADINKVAG
+1070 TAQTADINKVAG
-1082 NDFTRTA
+1082 SDFTRTA

-1162 FLMMRYRD
+1162 FLMMKYRD

-1236 PALIKLTYE
+1236 PSLIKLTYE
-1245 GISFGKKKNKNKH
+1245 GISFKKKKNKH

>member
-374 LTVPFVITGSGTLNY
+374 LTVPFLITGSGTLNY

-623 QQSLSDGNAAMSE
+623 QQSLSAGNAAMSE

-685 SSFASLDKVS
+685 SLFASLD
-695 TANSSFASLD
+695 LD
-705 KVSTALTSAAKGS
+705 KVSTALTSAATDSEQVAVSNK
-718 AQAAKTLADIDK
+718 AAFKTLADIDP
-730 STLSSADKQKLAT
+730 STLSSDDKKKLAT
-743 AESQIKAGAKT
+743 AESQIRKGAETAGA
-754 AGTSAQTIK
+754 SAQKIE
-763 TTGETLSGLSSVKT
+763 TTGEKLSGLSSVKKK
-777 QVKSLEKKLDAV
+777 VKSLESLEKKLVAV
-789 HIDSNTLTK
+789 NIDSNTLNE
-798 LKQLETVMKKANTLM
+798 LKQLGTVMEKANTLM

-818 SESQLKELSSLGT
+818 SESQRKELSSLGT
-831 QLQSASGRIS
+831 QLQSASGSIS

-1121 YGSLGITKAI
+1121 YSSLGITKAI
-1131 SNIFLG
+1131 SNMFLG

-1170 FNKSLKPS
+1170 SNKSLKPS
-1178 KRILEA
+1178 ARILEA
-1184 SGIIGAVVLSA
+1184 SGVIGAVVLSA

>member
-69 AIFNNGNKKLTAD
+69 AIFNNGNQKLTAD

-105 ITAASDNA
+105 IKAASDNA
-113 ETRKQLISKDKTTEL
+113 ETRKQLISKDKSTEL
-128 VQVLVSKDHGS
+128 VQVLVSKSHGS
-139 YKTIDRELTKA
+139 YKTIDKELTKA

-170 SEATQEGVKK
+170 SEATQAGVKK

-188 IFIVLILVFRSP
+188 IFIVLILVFQSP

-272 SKKAI
+272 SQKALH
-277 RTAGRTILYSGSSVF
+277 TAGRTILYSGSSVF

-303 SIYKSAVGVALGVA
+303 SIYKSSVGVALGVA

-359 SSILHPLIALALVLL
+359 SSILHPIIALALVLL
-374 LTVPFVITGSGTLNY
+374 LTVPFVVTGSGTLNY
-389 DDLDELSDTLPEK
+389 DNLDELSNTLPEK
-402 VGFNVVKD
+402 IGFNVVKK

-421 LYIRSNKRLDNEKTL
+421 LYIRSNKRLDNEETL

-456 SATQPGGSE
+456 SATQPGGSA

-502 LAATNMSSGL
+502 LAGTNMSSGL
-512 NSVQKLIDG
+512 NSVQQLING
-521 TEVLRNGSLKITS
+521 TEVLRNGSLKITA
-534 GANQLSSGASKIS
+534 GANKLSSGASQIS

-552 MGTQME
+552 MSSQMS
-558 PLVSGLNQYAGGV
+558 PLISGLNQYAGGV
-571 DTLSSGLSQLGNR
+571 NTLSSGLSLLNSNSSQLT
-584 SGDLTSGSQSLL
+584 DGSQELL
-596 NSAQKLSTGVSTLNS
+596 TSAQKLSTGVSTLNS
-611 AAVQI
+611 VAVQI
-616 DSQLDTL
+616 DSQLDGL
-623 QQSLSDGNAAMSE
+623 QQTLSAGNSAMSSLSGS
-636 FSGLSSKVKELNA
+636 VKQLNS
-649 LKAELAQSQNAI
+649 LKSELARSQNAI

-670 LTELESAKKNLASVN
+670 LTKLESAKENLSAVN

-695 TANSSFASLD
+695 S
-705 KVSTALTSAAKGS
+705 ALTSAATDS
-718 AQAAKTLADIDK
+718 AQADASNKAALKTLSRIDK
-730 STLSSADKQKLAT
+730 STMSTDDKNKLAT
-743 AESQIKAGAKT
+743 AESQIKKADA
-754 AGTSAQTIK
+754 SAQTIKK
-763 TTGETLSGLSSVKT
+763 TTGETLSGLSSGLSSVKT
-777 QVKSLEKKLDAV
+777 QVASLEKKLKSV
-789 HIDSNTLTK
+789 NIDSNTIK
-798 LKQLETVMKKANTLM
+798 ELKQLETVMSKAESLM
-813 NSTNI
+813 SSTNI
-818 SESQLKELSSLGT
+818 SESQLNQLTALGT
-831 QLQSASGRIS
+831 QLKGASSSIS

-862 LVNGVSQLNSGIN
+862 LVNGVSKLNGGLN
-875 TYASKVQLASSGAST
+875 KYANSVQLAASGAST
-890 LASKSSELTSGV
+890 LSGKSSELTGGVGKLTSGV
-902 GTLTSGLGTLTSS
+902 GTLTTS
-915 LNQLSSGASTLASST
+915 LDQLSSGASTLAGST
-930 PAMTS
+930 PALTS

-957 VTTLQSGLKTAAKG
+957 VTKLQSGLKTAADG

-981 ANSYLNGMGNSA
+981 ANSYLNGMGNSS
-993 VGKTFYIPAKQI
+993 VGKTFYIPASQI

-1032 SNPNS
+1032 SNPAS
-1037 AASMKKSKAIQKQV
+1037 GASMAKVKDIQQQV
-1051 KDDLRGT
+1051 KNDLRGT
-1058 SLKDATV
+1058 SLKNATV
-1065 AMGGQ
+1065 AVGGQ
-1070 TSQTADINKVAG
+1070 TAQTADINKVAG
-1082 NDFTRTA
+1082 SDFTRTA

-1162 FLMMRYRD
+1162 FLMMKYRD

-1236 PALIKLTYE
+1236 PSLIKLTYE
-1245 GISFGKKKNKNKH
+1245 GISFKKKKNKH

>member
-13 IVWIGIILI
+13 IVWLGIILI

-69 AIFNNGNKKLTAD
+69 AIFNNGNQKLTAT

-87 NSTIN
+87 KSTIS
-92 YLRDNKKKLGIKD
+92 YLRDHKKKYGIKD
-105 ITAASDNA
+105 VTAASDNA
-113 ETRKQLISKDKTTEL
+113 ETRKQLVSKDKTTQL
-128 VQVLVSKDHGS
+128 VQVLVSKKHGS
-139 YKTIDRELTKA
+139 FKKIDKELTQA
-150 VKTPNVKSYIT
+150 VKTPGVKTYIT

-170 SEATQEGVKK
+170 SEATQAGVKK

-200 IVPLISVF
+200 VVPLISVF

-216 TLSIVTNLVSRA
+216 TLSIVTNLVSRV

-249 DYNILLYDQ
+249 DYNILLYEQ
-258 FKEQLSKGEDRHTA
+258 FKEQLSLGEDRHTA
-272 SKKAI
+272 SRKAI

-303 SIYKSAVGVALGVA
+303 SIYQSAVGVALGVA

-359 SSILHPLIALALVLL
+359 SSILHPIIALALVLL
-374 LTVPFVITGSGTLNY
+374 LTLPFVITGSGTLNY
-389 DDLDELSDTLPEK
+389 NNLDELSDSLPEK
-402 VGFNVVKD
+402 VGFNVVKK

-436 KLVDQIT
+436 KLIDQIT
-443 KQLQKEKGIKTVA
+443 NQLQDEDGVKTVA
-456 SATQPGGSE
+456 SATQPGGTA

-478 TTGIDK
+478 TTGVGQAQK
-484 AHTGLNTI
+484 GLNTI

-502 LAATNMSSGL
+502 LAATNMDSGL
-512 NSVQKLIDG
+512 NSVQKLIAG
-521 TEVLRNGSLKITS
+521 TEVLRDGSLEVTS
-534 GANQLSSGASKIS
+534 GANKLASGASEIS
-547 SGVSS
+547 SRVSGMS
-552 MGTQME
+552 SKIAPM
-558 PLVSGLNQYAGGV
+558 VSGLNQYANGV
-571 DTLSSGLSQLGNR
+571 NSLSSGLGLLSSNSSQLTDG
-584 SGDLTSGSQSLL
+584 TQQLL
-596 NSAQKLSTGVSTLNS
+596 SSAQDLSSGVSKLNS

-616 DSQLDTL
+616 DTQLDGL
-623 QQSLSDGNAAMSE
+623 QQTLNSGNAAMANL
-636 FSGLSSKVKELNA
+636 SGLSSSVKQLNS
-649 LKAELAQSQNAI
+649 LKAELAQSQSAI

-670 LTELESAKKNLASVN
+670 LTQLEAAKKNLASVN
-685 SSFASLDKVS
+685 SAFSSLDKVS
-695 TANSSFASLD
+695 TS
-705 KVSTALTSAAKGS
+705 LTSAATNS
-718 AQAAKTLADIDK
+718 AQAAQSNEAALKTLAGIDQ
-730 STLSSADKQKLAT
+730 SNLSSADKQKLAT
-743 AESQIKAGAKT
+743 AESQITSGAKT
-754 AGTSAQTIK
+754 AGASAQTIK
-763 TTGETLSGLSSVKT
+763 ETGSTLSGLSSVKT
-777 QVKSLEKKLDAV
+777 QVASLEKELNAV
-789 HIDSNTLTK
+789 NIDSNTISQ
-798 LKQLETVMKKANTLM
+798 LKQLESIMAQAEKLM

-818 SESQLKELSSLGT
+818 SEAQLNELTQLGT
-831 QLQSASGRIS
+831 QLQNASGSIS

-856 VNKNSA
+856 VNQNSV
-862 LVNGVSQLNSGIN
+862 LVNSVSKLNSGLN
-875 TYASKVQLASSGAST
+875 QYANSVQLASSGAAELS
-890 LASKSSELTSGV
+890 SKSSELTGGV
-902 GTLTSGLGTLTSS
+902 GQLTSGLGTLTSG
-915 LNQLSSGASTLASST
+915 LNQLSTGASTLASST
-930 PAMTS
+930 PELTD
-935 GLDQEVSGQKQMYST
+935 GLNQEVSGQKQMYST

-957 VTTLQSGLKTAAKG
+957 VTTLKSGLQTAAKG
-971 TKTIGSGMTT
+971 TKTISSGMDS
-981 ANSYLNGMGNSA
+981 ANSYLNGMGNSS
-993 VGKTFYIPAKQI
+993 VGKTFYIPASQI
-1005 HGKSFKPV
+1005 HGKAFKPV
-1013 LKTYYSEDR
+1013 LKSYYSEDR

-1032 SNPNS
+1032 SDPNS
-1037 AASMKKSKAIQKQV
+1037 GASMAKVKAIQKQV
-1051 KDDLRGT
+1051 KADLRGT
-1058 SLKDATV
+1058 ALKDATV
-1065 AMGGQ
+1065 AIGGQ
-1070 TSQTADINKVAG
+1070 TAQTADINKVAG

-1089 AIMIVGIL
+1089 AIMIIGIL

-1131 SNIFLG
+1131 SNVFLG

-1170 FNKSLKPS
+1170 FNKDLKPS
-1178 KRILEA
+1178 TRILEA
-1184 SGIIGAVVLSA
+1184 SGVIGAVVLSA

-1236 PALIKLTYE
+1236 PSLIKLTYE
-1245 GISFGKKKNKNKH
+1245 GISFKKKNKH

>member
-623 QQSLSDGNAAMSE
+623 QQSLSAGNAAMSE
-636 FSGLSSKVKELNA
+636 FSGLSSKVKELN

-695 TANSSFASLD
+695 TA
-705 KVSTALTSAAKGS
+705 LTSAAAS
-718 AQAAKTLADIDK
+718 NTAALKNLKLVDK
-730 STLSSADKQKLAT
+730 STQSTLSSADKQKLAT

-754 AGTSAQTIK
+754 AVASAQTIK

-777 QVKSLEKKLDAV
+777 QVASLEKELDAV
-789 HIDSNTLTK
+789 NIDSNTLTE

-831 QLQSASGRIS
+831 QLQSASGSIS

-862 LVNGVSQLNSGIN
+862 LVNGVSQLNSGIH

-1121 YGSLGITKAI
+1121 YSSLGITKAI
-1131 SNIFLG
+1131 SNMFLG

-1170 FNKSLKPS
+1170 SNKSLKPS
-1178 KRILEA
+1178 ARILEA
-1184 SGIIGAVVLSA
+1184 SGVIGAVVLSA

>member
-623 QQSLSDGNAAMSE
+623 QQSLSAGNAAMSE

-695 TANSSFASLD
+695 TA
-705 KVSTALTSAAKGS
+705 LTSAATDS
-718 AQAAKTLADIDK
+718 AKAAAYNTDAFKKLADIDQ
-730 STLSSADKQKLAT
+730 STLSSADKQKLEPKLAT
-743 AESQIKAGAKT
+743 AESQIKKARA
-754 AGTSAQTIK
+754 SAQTIKK

-777 QVKSLEKKLDAV
+777 QVASLEKELDAV
-789 HIDSNTLTK
+789 NIDSNTLNE
-798 LKQLETVMKKANTLM
+798 LKQLGTVMEKANTLM

-831 QLQSASGRIS
+831 QLQSASGSIS

-1121 YGSLGITKAI
+1121 YSSLGITKAI
-1131 SNIFLG
+1131 SNMFLG

-1170 FNKSLKPS
+1170 SNKSLKPS
-1178 KRILEA
+1178 ARILEA
-1184 SGIIGAVVLSA
+1184 SGVIGAVVLSA

>member
-69 AIFNNGNKKLTAD
+69 AIFNNGNQKLTAD

-113 ETRKQLISKDKTTEL
+113 ETRKQLISKDKSTEL
-128 VQVLVSKDHGS
+128 VQVLVSKSHGS
-139 YKTIDRELTKA
+139 YKTIDKELTRA

-170 SEATQEGVKK
+170 SEATQAGVKK

-188 IFIVLILVFRSP
+188 IFIVLILVFQSP

-249 DYNILLYDQ
+249 DYNILLYEQ

-272 SKKAI
+272 SQKALH
-277 RTAGRTILYSGSSVF
+277 TAGRTILYSGSSVF

-359 SSILHPLIALALVLL
+359 SSILHPIIALALVLL
-374 LTVPFVITGSGTLNY
+374 LTVPFVVTGSGTLNY
-389 DDLDELSDTLPEK
+389 DNLDELSNTLPEK
-402 VGFNVVKD
+402 IGFNVVKK

-421 LYIRSNKRLDNEKTL
+421 LYIRSTKRLDNEETL

-456 SATQPGGSE
+456 SATQPGGSA

-502 LAATNMSSGL
+502 LAGTNMSSGL
-512 NSVQKLIDG
+512 NSVQQLING
-521 TEVLRNGSLKITS
+521 TEVLRNGSLKITA
-534 GANQLSSGASKIS
+534 GANKLSSGASQIS

-552 MGTQME
+552 MSSQMS
-558 PLVSGLNQYAGGV
+558 PLISGLNQYAGGV
-571 DTLSSGLSQLGNR
+571 NTLSSGLSLLNSNSSQLT
-584 SGDLTSGSQSLL
+584 DGSQELL
-596 NSAQKLSTGVSTLNS
+596 TSAQKLSTGVSTLNS

-616 DSQLDTL
+616 DSQLDGL
-623 QQSLSDGNAAMSE
+623 QQTLSAGNSAMSSL
-636 FSGLSSKVKELNA
+636 SGLSSSVKQLNS
-649 LKAELAQSQNAI
+649 LKSELAQSQNAI

-670 LTELESAKKNLASVN
+670 LTELESAKKNLSAVN

-695 TANSSFASLD
+695 S
-705 KVSTALTSAAKGS
+705 ALTSAATDS
-718 AQAAKTLADIDK
+718 AQAAASNTAALKTLSGIDQ
-730 STLSSADKQKLAT
+730 STMSTDDKKKLAT
-743 AESQIKAGAKT
+743 AESQIAAGAKT
-754 AGTSAQTIK
+754 AGASAQTIK

-777 QVKSLEKKLDAV
+777 QVASLEKELNSV
-789 HIDSNTLTK
+789 NIDSNTISE
-798 LKQLETVMKKANTLM
+798 LKQLETVMSKAESLM

-818 SESQLKELSSLGT
+818 SESQLNQLTALGT
-831 QLQSASGRIS
+831 QLKGASSSIS

-862 LVNGVSQLNSGIN
+862 LVNGVSKLNGGLN
-875 TYASKVQLASSGAST
+875 KYANSVQLAASGAST
-890 LASKSSELTSGV
+890 LSGKSSELTGGVGKLTSGM
-902 GTLTSGLGTLTSS
+902 GTLTTS
-915 LNQLSSGASTLASST
+915 LDQLSSGASTLAGST
-930 PAMTS
+930 PALTS

-957 VTTLQSGLKTAAKG
+957 VTKLQSGLKTAADG

-981 ANSYLNGMGNSA
+981 ANSYLNGMGNSS
-993 VGKTFYIPAKQI
+993 VGKTFYIPASQI

-1032 SNPNS
+1032 SNPAS
-1037 AASMKKSKAIQKQV
+1037 GASMAKVKDIQQQV
-1051 KDDLRGT
+1051 KNDLRGT
-1058 SLKDATV
+1058 SLKNATV
-1065 AMGGQ
+1065 AVGGQ
-1070 TSQTADINKVAG
+1070 TAQTADINKVAG
-1082 NDFTRTA
+1082 SDFTRTA

-1204 AMIPSGVLT
+1204 AMVPSGVLT

-1236 PALIKLTYE
+1236 PSLIKLTYE
-1245 GISFGKKKNKNKH
+1245 GISFKKKKNKH

>member
-374 LTVPFVITGSGTLNY
+374 LTVPFLITGSGTLNY

-616 DSQLDTL
+616 DSQLDKL
-623 QQSLSDGNAAMSE
+623 QRSLSDGNAAMSG
-636 FSGLSSKVKELNA
+636 FSGLSSKVKEL
-649 LKAELAQSQNAI
+649 KELAPSQNAI
-661 NSLEQLAPL
+661 KSLEQLAPL
-670 LTELESAKKNLASVN
+670 LASVN
-685 SSFASLDKVS
+685 SSFASLG
-695 TANSSFASLD
+695 
-705 KVSTALTSAAKGS
+705 KVSTALTSAAKYS
-718 AQAAKTLADIDK
+718 EQAAASNTDALNTLAGIDQ
-730 STLSSADKQKLAT
+730 STLSSADKQKLDT
-743 AESQIKAGAKT
+743 AKSQITEGANT
-754 AGTSAQTIK
+754 ADASAQKIN
-763 TTGETLSGLSSVKT
+763 TTRETLSGLSSSVN
-777 QVKSLEKKLDAV
+777 SLETKLDAV
-789 HIDSNTLTK
+789 HIDYNTLTE
-798 LKQLETVMKKANTLM
+798 LETVMKKANTM

-818 SESQLKELSSLGT
+818 SDKELSSLRT
-831 QLQSASGRIS
+831 QLRSASGSIS

-1121 YGSLGITKAI
+1121 YSSLGITKAI
-1131 SNIFLG
+1131 SNMFLG

-1170 FNKSLKPS
+1170 SNKSLKPS
-1178 KRILEA
+1178 ARILEA
-1184 SGIIGAVVLSA
+1184 SGVIGAVVLSA

>member
-1 MQKLVKNHGIAL
+1 MQKFVKNHGIAL
-13 IVWIGIILI
+13 IVWLGIILI
-22 SIFSLP
+22 SIFTLP
-28 NIDQLVRSHGDTKIP
+28 DIDQLVRSHAETKIP

-69 AIFNNGNKKLTAD
+69 AIFNNGDQKLTAN

-87 NSTIN
+87 NSTVQ
-92 YLRDNKKKLGIKD
+92 YLRDNKKKYGIKD
-105 ITAASDNA
+105 VTAASDNA
-113 ETRKQLISKDKTTEL
+113 ETRKQLVSKDKTTQL
-128 VQVLVSKDHGS
+128 VQLLVSKKHGS
-139 YKTIDRELTKA
+139 YKKIDKELTKA
-150 VKTPNVKSYIT
+150 VKTPNVKTYIT

-216 TLSIVTNLVSRA
+216 TLSIVTNLVSKV

-249 DYNILLYDQ
+249 DYNILLYEQ

-272 SKKAI
+272 SRKAI

-324 TLNPFFMHVLGKKMF
+324 TLNPFFMSVLGKKMF
-339 WPSKKFDGHS
+339 WPSKNFNGHS
-349 QSKMWHALAN
+349 QSKMWRALAN
-359 SSILHPLIALALVLL
+359 SSVLHPIIALALVLL
-374 LTVPFVITGSGTLNY
+374 LTVPFVATGSGTLNY
-389 DDLDELSDTLPEK
+389 DDLVELSDKLPEK

-436 KLVDQIT
+436 KLIDQVT
-443 KQLQKEKGIKTVA
+443 QQLQKEKGIKTVA

-484 AHTGLNTI
+484 AHKGLNTI

-502 LAATNMSSGL
+502 LAGTDMDSGL
-512 NSVQKLIDG
+512 NSVQKLING
-521 TEVLRNGSLKITS
+521 TEVLRNGSLKITA
-534 GANQLSSGASKIS
+534 GANKLSSGASKIS
-547 SGVSS
+547 NGVSGMS
-552 MGTQME
+552 SQIS

-571 DTLSSGLSQLGNR
+571 DSLSSGLSLLNSNSSQLTN
-584 SGDLTSGSQSLL
+584 GSQELL
-596 NSAQKLSTGVSTLNS
+596 TSAQKLSTGVSTLNS
-611 AAVQI
+611 AAVKI
-616 DSQLDTL
+616 DSQLDGL
-623 QQSLSDGNAAMSE
+623 QQTLSAGNTAMGSL
-636 FSGLSSKVKELNA
+636 SGLSSGVKQLNT
-649 LKAELAQSQNAI
+649 LKAELAKSQGAV

-670 LTELESAKKNLASVN
+670 LTELESAKKNLAAVN

-695 TANSSFASLD
+695 S
-705 KVSTALTSAAKGS
+705 ALTSAATDS
-718 AQAAKTLADIDK
+718 AQAAASNTAALK
-730 STLSSADKQKLAT
+730 TLSSIDQSTMSAADKQKLAT
-743 AESQIKAGAKT
+743 AESQITAGAKT
-754 AGTSAQTIK
+754 AGASAQTIK

-777 QVKSLEKKLDAV
+777 QVENLEKELNAV
-789 HIDSNTLTK
+789 NIDSNTISE
-798 LKQLETVMKKANTLM
+798 LKQLESVMSQAESLM

-818 SESQLKELSSLGT
+818 SETQINQLITLGSQLKN
-831 QLQSASGRIS
+831 ASGSIS
-841 KLKQFTAGVEQLNTQ
+841 QLKQFTAGVEQLNAQ

-862 LVNGVSQLNSGIN
+862 LVNGVAKLNGGLN
-875 TYASKVQLASSGAST
+875 QYANSVQLAASGAST
-890 LASKSSELTSGV
+890 LSSKSGQLTGGV
-902 GTLTSGLGTLTSS
+902 GQLTSGLGTLTSS
-915 LNQLSSGASTLASST
+915 LNQLSSGASTLAGST
-930 PAMTS
+930 PALTS

-957 VTTLQSGLKTAAKG
+957 MGELQTGLKTAADG

-981 ANSYLNGMGNSA
+981 ANDYLNGMGNSS
-993 VGKTFYIPAKQI
+993 VGKTFYIPADQI

-1013 LKTYYSEDR
+1013 LKTYYSEDK

-1032 SNPNS
+1032 SNPSS
-1037 AASMKKSKAIQKQV
+1037 AASMAKVKDIQKQV
-1051 KDDLRGT
+1051 KDSLRGT
-1058 SLKDATV
+1058 SLKNAQV
-1065 AMGGQ
+1065 AIGGQ

-1121 YGSLGITKAI
+1121 YSSLGITKAI
-1131 SNIFLG
+1131 STLFLG
-1137 QSMLTWNTPF
+1137 HSMLTWNTPF

-1170 FNKSLKPS
+1170 FNKELKPS
-1178 KRILEA
+1178 ARILEA
-1184 SGIIGAVVLSA
+1184 AGIIGAVVLSA

-1236 PALIKLTYE
+1236 PSLIKLTYE
-1245 GISFGKKKNKNKH
+1245 GVSFKKKKNKH

>member
-636 FSGLSSKVKELNA
+636 FSGLSSKVKELND

-661 NSLEQLAPL
+661 ISLEKLAPL
-670 LTELESAKKNLASVN
+670 LTELESAKKIN
-685 SSFASLDKVS
+685 SLSASLE
-695 TANSSFASLD
+695 
-705 KVSTALTSAAKGS
+705 KVSTALTSAATDS
-718 AQAAKTLADIDK
+718 AQAADSNTAALKTLHGIDQ
-730 STLSSADKQKLAT
+730 STLSSADKQKLGPKLAT
-743 AESQIKAGAKT
+743 AESQIEKAGA
-754 AGTSAQTIK
+754 SAQTIKK

-777 QVKSLEKKLDAV
+777 QVKSLESLETKLDAV
-789 HIDSNTLTK
+789 HIDFNTLTE
-798 LKQLETVMKKANTLM
+798 LETVMKKANTL

-818 SESQLKELSSLGT
+818 SDKELSSLRT
-831 QLQSASGRIS
+831 QLQSASGSIS

-1121 YGSLGITKAI
+1121 YSSLEITKAI
-1131 SNIFLG
+1131 SNMFLG

-1170 FNKSLKPS
+1170 SNKSLKPS
-1178 KRILEA
+1178 ARILEA
-1184 SGIIGAVVLSA
+1184 SGVIGAVVLSA